1 MNNAGLVE
9 KIIELYGEDINTIN
23 SHPNPNIMQREL
35 FGLTSFKYIEECV
48 IGGVIDN
55 KSMWQVKKEL
65 DDYSLLS
72 HVYFMFECFGV
83 GGCLDYEYQEGMVG
97 YGV

>member
-1 MNNAGLVE
+1 MNNAGLVD
-9 KIIELYGEDINTIN
+9 KIIELYREDLKIIE
-23 SHPNPNIMQREL
+23 SHHSITQRKFFE
-35 FGLTSFKYIEECV
+35 LTSFKYIANCV
-48 IGGVIDN
+48 IGGMIDN
-55 KSMWQVKKEL
+55 KSKWQVKKEL

-83 GGCLDYEYQEGMVG
+83 AGCLDYEYQEGMVG